1 MKEEVLDIYHDIMYL
16 LVGAI
21 YDVHNELGPGLNEYI
36 YQEGLA
42 IELTEQNIPY
52 EREKEI
58 TISYRNHPMKATY
71 RLDMF
76 CCNCAVIECKS
87 VECLTQ
93 NHRVQL
99 DWSRHPLGSW

>member
-16 LVGAI
+16 LVGAM
-21 YDVHNELGPGLNEYI
+21 YNVHNELGPGLNEYI

-58 TISYRNHPMKATY
+58 
-71 RLDMF
+71 
-76 CCNCAVIECKS
+76 IELRYGLNGK
-87 VECLTQ
+87 EELTQ
-93 NHRVQL
+93 REIAKKL
-99 DWSRHPLGSW
+99 GISRSYVSRIETAALKKLRRLF